1 MRNSTPLK
9 KLIFTLNNGLKIT
22 GLKLNGSEVPFDRKQ
37 HLIII
42 SNDVNLLPEQTAA
55 LEITYSGKINEALC
69 YLDIDEETRQE
80 KYGKSVVNVDKR
92 YAFIKPNYVLLT
104 PETNWYVRAGVTYSS
119 EDVGWA
125 HNQFV
130 NFSLK
135 VKTLPG
141 LQAISQ
147 GEISKTSDGQF
158 TFNNEHPLTQLSL
171 AIGNYKQVK
180 VKKDSI
186 EYGIWYIKGHDF
198 FSGAFDEIKDTI
210 PSLVDEY
217 FGDFERTYN
226 LEYTFKRFSLVE
238 VPAQLKSYERAWT
251 SRQEYVQPEEVLIPE
266 KAFMIEQAD
275 FEGMKKRMQKWG
287 RDRGDVSPQ
296 ELQMRIF
303 GNFVRTFTEEKTRDF
318 NGGGFGGGSFNV
330 TQSVNPYFIFPMIYN
345 FQNNIKSDRWPI
357 INRIFEAYLKSQNLD
372 MRSIFMRNM
381 SSTGLSDDEEAN
393 IALQDHSFEEILED
407 PNKKDIIDEVIKL
420 KGDALFSKV
429 QYVAGETEFETFLNN
444 LLQEY
449 RFKNITFDEFDEKLK
464 EQFNTELTPVM
475 DNWFKE
481 KRLPGFLFSPVTAV
495 QVKSGEAMETMVK
508 LKATNFSDVAG
519 LVKLTFRLGGGGRG
533 GFGGFGGSEDL
544 VNKLIYLEAHQT
556 KDISYLLE
564 SEPRNVMINT
574 MTSKNI
580 PQVLDENFR
589 DIEED
594 PKAIPYEGQTI
605 SDIPVNLVQ
614 PGEII
619 VDNEDPEFEY
629 TKNKR
634 ESLLEKWIV
643 DSDKDTAKY
652 EGMDYFRPPTHWTD
666 ITNTE
671 FYGNYILS
679 GYYIKS
685 GDGSQVAKW
694 HVPIKNKGYYEVYY
708 HLYKAR
714 SFRRGRGGD
723 RSRENGKYNF
733 TIVCDQGDV
742 EQALDIHDAET
753 GWNLLGTFSFS
764 SDTALVELSNKSEMS
779 MVFADA
785 VKFVKQ

>member
-1 MRNSTPLK
+1 
-9 KLIFTLNNGLKIT
+9 
-22 GLKLNGSEVPFDRKQ
+22 
-37 HLIII
+37 
-42 SNDVNLLPEQTAA
+42 
-55 LEITYSGKINEALC
+55 
-69 YLDIDEETRQE
+69 
-80 KYGKSVVNVDKR
+80 
-92 YAFIKPNYVLLT
+92 
-104 PETNWYVRAGVTYSS
+104 
-119 EDVGWA
+119 
-125 HNQFV
+125 
-130 NFSLK
+130 
-135 VKTLPG
+135 
-141 LQAISQ
+141 
-147 GEISKTSDGQF
+147 
-158 TFNNEHPLTQLSL
+158 
-171 AIGNYKQVK
+171 
-180 VKKDSI
+180 
-186 EYGIWYIKGHDF
+186 
-198 FSGAFDEIKDTI
+198 
-210 PSLVDEY
+210 
-217 FGDFERTYN
+217 
-226 LEYTFKRFSLVE
+226 
-238 VPAQLKSYERAWT
+238 
-251 SRQEYVQPEEVLIPE
+251 
-266 KAFMIEQAD
+266 
-275 FEGMKKRMQKWG
+275 
-287 RDRGDVSPQ
+287 
-296 ELQMRIF
+296 
-303 GNFVRTFTEEKTRDF
+303 
-318 NGGGFGGGSFNV
+318 
-330 TQSVNPYFIFPMIYN
+330 MIYN

-393 IALQDHSFEEILED
+393 IALQDYSFEEILED

-594 PKAIPYEGQTI
+594 PKAIPYEGQTV

-634 ESLLEKWIV
+634 ESLLEKWII

-694 HVPIKNKGYYEVYY
+694 HVPIKNKGYYDVYY
-708 HLYKAR
+708 HLYKSS

-733 TIVCDQGDV
+733 TIVCDQGNV
-742 EQALDIHDAET
+742 EQALDIRDAET
-753 GWNLLGTFSFS
+753 GWNLIGTFSFS
-764 SDTALVELSNKSEMS
+764 ADTALVELSNKSEMS